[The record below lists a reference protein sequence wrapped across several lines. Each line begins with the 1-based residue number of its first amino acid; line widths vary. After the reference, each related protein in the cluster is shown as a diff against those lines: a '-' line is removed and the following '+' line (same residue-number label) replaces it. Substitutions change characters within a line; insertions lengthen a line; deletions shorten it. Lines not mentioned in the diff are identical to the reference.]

1 MKALHWMDRYRKE
14 VLQLSTRKH
23 GINVQYLYDTCTY
36 IPTQQERCRH
46 PVREPPKTH
55 GALVLFFNYLC
66 PEFFFFQ
73 FKNIQNENRPL
84 DPRLLLPGCS
94 HCLWLRWQTSRR
106 SFCFWSVDQRSTNM
120 CCCQGSSRYDD
131 SCKYLQ
137 VAPIEIVVNLEL
149 AYSKKT
155 WNLGNY

>member
-1 MKALHWMDRYRKE
+1 MFCT
-14 VLQLSTRKH
+14 LSYNIQMYMLWY
-23 GINVQYLYDTCTY
+23 GSLVQYNNSLALPVLTSQPDKSGADT
-36 IPTQQERCRH
+36 QLGN
-46 PVREPPKTH
+46 PPRGRPH

-120 CCCQGSSRYDD
+120 CCCQGSSRSYD

-149 AYSKKT
+149 AYSK
-155 WNLGNY
+155 NLEPR